1 MMPDIAK
8 HELLRRL
15 GYAGPFDE
23 LELALQEAG
32 LTHSRKRR
40 ISLDKEEA
48 VRQELARRFLLVCAR
63 GDCQAASVALL
74 AGEPGRRRALPVSQR
89 LCRVCGGSGV
99 GSALAAMAEACRRA
113 GWTRL
118 CVVGGSP
125 MTHKRLQ
132 QEAGALLELRLVDGM
147 KARTQQ
153 QARQDAGWAH
163 LTVIWGATMLQHKVS
178 DMYKGRGCLQ
188 VNGRGLE
195 ELAEVVRLAALASLE
210 SG

>member
-1 MMPDIAK
+1 MADIAK

-32 LTHSRKRR
+32 LTHDRKRR
-40 ISLDKEEA
+40 INLDKEEA
-48 VRQELARRFLLVCAR
+48 VRQVLARRFLKVCAR
-63 GDCQAASVALL
+63 GDCQAGAAALL
-74 AGEPGRRRALPVSQR
+74 AGDPQRRKALPVSQS
-89 LCRVCGGSGV
+89 LCQVCGGSGV
-99 GSALAAMAEACRRA
+99 RAALEAMVEACRQA
-113 GWTRL
+113 GWSRI

-125 MTHKRLQ
+125 TTHKRLLQ
-132 QEAGALLELRLVDGM
+132 DVGARLELRLVDGM